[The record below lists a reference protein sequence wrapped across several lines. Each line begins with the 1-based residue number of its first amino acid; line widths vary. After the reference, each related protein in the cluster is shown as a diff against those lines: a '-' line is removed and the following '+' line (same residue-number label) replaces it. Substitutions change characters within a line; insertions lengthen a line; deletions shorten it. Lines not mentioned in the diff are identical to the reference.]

1 MKFKRLIS
9 GAAAIALA
17 VSSLSFSASADL
29 SKKPLE
35 IGFETGQERQDSDAF
50 NFIKEPYSLTSGD
63 YYMGLSLQ
71 NGCWGFRHSIGQPD
85 SVSGSGHDTKNVN
98 GEKVTGIN
106 KFTPWAY
113 LYGDGYALIKRD
125 KNGVELSGAGI
136 VAKGP
141 TGIFYSKEESEKEGK
156 TGIKEYAQI
165 HDAKIGNNGTY
176 TVGIQGFNW
185 KADTAES
192 AGSNGNGINWMM
204 ISSNIK
210 FLEKNGV
217 EIKNPVLKLYNT
229 KESYEAKKPYKSIPA
244 GYWITA
250 PSGENKTGYT
260 EYKFINNWTVSGK
273 KNTELGRVV
282 SFDKKYQ
289 DNNGQLDVFGMS
301 GFTGGSSTKY
311 DNGFAGCSFL
321 PEYAMEITF
330 EVNAPD
336 SMMHKITSGKSLGNV
351 VEEVGK
357 ILNNQAE
364 LESIQKNN
372 PTFTVEQI
380 KEKLTAVYTPGKNAY
395 DKYGNY
401 KSLSKSLIT
410 EPKAAVEKA
419 LSDIKA
425 VCSELGILIWGEVN
439 GYIETAEGMDF
450 TKYTSDSWK
459 AVETAISEAKELR
472 AKYENGEAVT
482 QEQIDAAALK
492 LKNAIDALKEVTE
505 KVDSSSGLGYI
516 QFKDTTGKYQWY
528 NDGKNYQNVTA
539 KTVDVKT
546 TDKGNGKTY
555 TVKAKCDGTAKGLAD
570 ANIEIQGLIKAQ
582 DTATVTIDE
591 IKLDGKKQKL
601 TGAPYTQAVD
611 KANAYVPLYD
621 ADVTEIPED
630 AYTSPDGKCAKD
642 ASPQA
647 LSQGAKK
654 DYAALDTEWKEIT
667 VKFTVNWDDGTKEEE
682 GNNSENPSTA
692 GGIAVA
698 SSLIAVLGAGYVIS
712 RKRTK

>member
-9 GAAAIALA
+9 GTAAIALA
-17 VSSLSFSASADL
+17 VSSLSFSAFANPDA
-29 SKKPLE
+29 KPGE
-35 IGFETGQERQDSDAF
+35 IGFETGQERNDSDDF
-50 NFIKEPYSLTSGD
+50 DFLDKPYSLTSGD
-63 YYMGLSLQ
+63 YYMG
-71 NGCWGFRHSIGQPD
+71 I
-85 SVSGSGHDTKNVN
+85 SVQTGTWTHRNALGDVASETGNSTKNDN
-98 GEKVTGIN
+98 GDKITGIN
-106 KFTPWAY
+106 QYTSWAH
-113 LYGDGYALIKRD
+113 LYGGGYASITKD
-125 KNGVELSGAGI
+125 ANGVPLKSVTSAY
-136 VAKGP
+136 GP
-141 TGIFYSKEESEKEGK
+141 TGIFYGENEGEN
-156 TGIKEYAQI
+156 GLKEYAQL

-176 TVGIQGFNW
+176 TIGISGYNF
-185 KADTAES
+185 KADTANNKDS
-192 AGSNGNGINWMM
+192 DNGNGIN
-204 ISSNIK
+204 ILYITSNIK
-210 FLEKNGV
+210 YLEKNGV

-244 GYWITA
+244 GYWLETHGDNKSSYRQYTQYMFTNIWT
-250 PSGENKTGYT
+250 ENNK
-260 EYKFINNWTVSGK
+260 N
-273 KNTELGRVV
+273 NTELGKVV
-282 SFDKKYQ
+282 SFDKKYE
-289 DNNGQLDVFGMS
+289 NHNGYLDVFGIS
-301 GFTGGSSTKY
+301 GFTGSKDDSFKSK
-311 DNGFAGCSFL
+311 FAGCSFL

-372 PTFTVEQI
+372 PTLTVEQI
-380 KEKLTAVYTPGKNAY
+380 KEKLTAAYNAGKSAY

-410 EPKAAVEKA
+410 EPSAAVDKA
-419 LSDIKA
+419 LADLKA

-450 TKYTSDSWK
+450 TKYTAKSWK
-459 AVETAISEAKELR
+459 AVEDAIAEAKELR

-482 QEQIDAAALK
+482 QAQIDAAALK
-492 LKNAIDALKEVTE
+492 LKNAIDGLKEVTE

-516 QFKDTTGKYQWY
+516 EFKDTTGKYQWY

-546 TDKGNGKTY
+546 SDDGNGKTY

-601 TGAPYTQAVD
+601 TGVPYTQAVD
-611 KANAYVPLYD
+611 KANAYVPLYS
-621 ADVTEIPED
+621 ADVTSIPDD

-647 LSQGAKK
+647 LSQGAKN

-667 VKFTVNWDDGTKEEE
+667 VKFTVNWDDGTVEEE
-682 GNNSENPSTA
+682 GNTSENPSTA

-698 SSLIAVLGAGYVIS
+698 STLIAVLGAGYVIS